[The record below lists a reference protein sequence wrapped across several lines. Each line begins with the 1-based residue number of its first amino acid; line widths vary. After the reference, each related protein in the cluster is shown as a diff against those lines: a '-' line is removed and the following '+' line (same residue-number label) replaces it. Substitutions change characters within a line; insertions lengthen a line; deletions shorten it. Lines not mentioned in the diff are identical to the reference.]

1 MLRRLH
7 LSLALPIATT
17 VVLWG
22 SAYAGIR
29 VGLKAYSPA
38 HVAVLRY
45 VAAALVLGLVAVLTR
60 MRLPRRRDLPAIF
73 LLGLAGFTFYNLAL
87 NLGEQTVPAG
97 PAALLVQTGP
107 IWTGLLAA
115 ILLRERLRA
124 WAWLGIGISFAGILL
139 IGLGKGQSFQ
149 LEWAAG
155 LIVLAAL
162 SMSIYNVLQKRML
175 ARYRALEITSYAVWA
190 GTLLLLPFAPGLL
203 GEMRAAP
210 LPATLAVIY
219 LGAGPAALGYV
230 TWALVLAQL
239 PAGRAA
245 SFLYAVPV
253 VAFLAGW
260 IWLGEAP
267 ATSDLFGG
275 LLALAGVV
283 VVNTLGRTEAKNG
296 FSRIR
301 DVRRAGPL

>member
-1 MLRRLH
+1 MLTKLH
-7 LSLALPIATT
+7 VSLALPIATT
-17 VVLWG
+17 VVFWG

-45 VAAALVLGLVAVLTR
+45 VAAALVLGLVAVLTK
-60 MRLPRRRDLPAIF
+60 MRLPCRRDLPAIF
-73 LLGLAGFTFYNLAL
+73 LLGLAGFALYNLAL
-87 NLGEQTVPAG
+87 NLGEQTVAAG

-107 IWTGLLAA
+107 IWTALLAG
-115 ILLRERLRA
+115 ILLRERLPV
-124 WAWLGIGISFAGILL
+124 WAWVGIGISFAGILL
-139 IGLGKGQSFQ
+139 IGLGKGQTFQ
-149 LEWAAG
+149 LEWSAG

-162 SMSIYNVLQKRML
+162 SMSIYNVVQKRML
-175 ARYRALEITSYAVWA
+175 ARYRAIEITSYAVWA
-190 GTLLLLPFAPGLL
+190 GMLLLLPFASGLL

-219 LGAGPAALGYV
+219 LGAGPATLGYV
-230 TWALVLAQL
+230 TWALVLARL

-253 VAFLAGW
+253 VAFLAGS

-267 ATSDLFGG
+267 AASDLFGG

-283 VVNTLGRTEAKNG
+283 VVNTLGRTGA
-296 FSRIR
+296 
-301 DVRRAGPL
+301 RAVS